1 MRFGSLTL
9 HLVNDGYI
17 WLDGGGC
24 FGLVP
29 KVLWEKVATPDELN
43 RLRMATRCLYIESEG
58 VRILVN
64 TGLGRKLTDKQKRNF
79 GLERP
84 DGDLLDDLARLGV
97 APEDL
102 DIVIATHLHS
112 DHFGG
117 ATAWGPDGEAVPTF
131 PRAEY
136 WVQRR
141 EWADA
146 CYPNERTKGTYLPEN
161 LFPLESSGQL
171 RLLDGDTQV
180 TSEVRTLVTR
190 GHTRA
195 HQCAVLE
202 SGGQSAIYLS
212 DLAPLAVNLER
223 LAWIPAFD
231 VEPLET
237 LETKRRVRGWALAAD
252 AYFIF
257 EHDPDVSV
265 GRLRQKD
272 GRFEVVPVSIHDD
285 T

>member
-1 MRFGSLTL
+1 MQFGDLTL

-17 WLDGGGC
+17 HLDGGGC

-29 KVLWEKVATPDELN
+29 KVLWQKVVTPDDLN
-43 RLRMATRCLYIESEG
+43 RVRMTTRCLYIESEG

-64 TGLGRKLTDKQKRNF
+64 TGPGRKWTDKQARNL

-84 DGDLLDDLARLGV
+84 EGDLLDGLARLGV
-97 APEDL
+97 TPEEI

-117 ATAWGPDGEAVPTF
+117 ATVWGSEGEPITTF
-131 PRAEY
+131 PRAEF

-146 CYPNERTKGTYLPEN
+146 RYPNERTRGTYLLEN
-161 LFPLESSGQL
+161 LLPLEASGRL
-171 RLLDGDTQV
+171 RLLNGDTVV
-180 TSEVRTLVTR
+180 TSEVRTWVTP

-195 HQCAVLE
+195 HQCVILE
-202 SGGQSAIYLS
+202 SGGRLAIYLS
-212 DLAPLAVNLER
+212 DLAPLVVNLER
-223 LAWIPAFD
+223 IAWIPAFD

-237 LETKRRVRGWALAAD
+237 LETKRRIRDWAMAND
-252 AYFIF
+252 ALLIF
-257 EHDPDVSV
+257 EHDVDVSL
-265 GRLRQKD
+265 GRLRQED
-272 GRFEVVPVSIHDD
+272 NGYRVEAVSIV
-285 T
+285 

>member
-1 MRFGSLTL
+1 MQLGSLAL
-9 HLVNDGYI
+9 HLVNDGYL
-17 WLDGGGC
+17 WLDGGGF

-29 KVLWEKVATPDELN
+29 KVLWQEVVTPDELN
-43 RLRMATRCLYIESEG
+43 RVRMATRCLYVESKG

-64 TGLGRKLTDKQKRNF
+64 TGPGNLTDKQQRHW

-84 DGDLLDDLARLGV
+84 EGDLLGGLARLAV
-97 APEDL
+97 APEDV

-117 ATAWGPDGEAVPTF
+117 ATVWGPDGGAVPTF
-131 PRAEY
+131 PRAEF

-146 CYPNERTKGTYLPEN
+146 RYPNERTRGTYLPEN
-161 LFPLESSGQL
+161 LLPLEASGRL
-171 RLLDGDTQV
+171 RLLNGDTVV

-195 HQCAVLE
+195 HQCVILE
-202 SGGQSAIYLS
+202 SAGQTAIYLS
-212 DLAPLAVNLER
+212 DLAPFAVNLER

-237 LETKRRVRGWALAAD
+237 LETKRRVRDWALAAD
-252 AYFIF
+252 ALLIF
-257 EHDPDVSV
+257 EHNPEVPL
-265 GRLRQKD
+265 GYLRQEEGKY
-272 GRFEVVPVSIHDD
+272 RVEPVS
-285 T
+285 TP

>member
-1 MRFGSLTL
+1 MQFGNLTL

-29 KVLWEKVATPDELN
+29 KALWQKVVTPDEFN
-43 RLRMATRCLYIESEG
+43 RVRMSTRCLYIESEG
-58 VRILVN
+58 ARILVN
-64 TGLGRKLTDKQKRNF
+64 TGPGRKLTDKQKRNW

-84 DGDLLDDLARLGV
+84 EGDLLDGLARLGIT
-97 APEDL
+97 PEEV

-117 ATAWGPDGEAVPTF
+117 ATVWGPNGDAVPTF

-146 CYPNERTKGTYLPEN
+146 RYPNERTRGTYLPEN
-161 LFPLESSGQL
+161 FVALETGGRL
-171 RLLDGDTQV
+171 RLLDGDTVV
-180 TSEVRTLVTR
+180 TSEVRTFVTP
-190 GHTRA
+190 GHTCA
-195 HQCAVLE
+195 HQCVLLE
-202 SGGQSAIYLS
+202 SGGQLAIYLS

-231 VEPLET
+231 VEPMET
-237 LETKRRVRGWALAAD
+237 LETKRRIRDWALTND
-252 AYFIF
+252 AFLIF
-257 EHDPDVSV
+257 EHDPDVSLS
-265 GRLRQKD
+265 RLRREGDKY
-272 GRFEVVPVSIHDD
+272 RVEPVSIR
-285 T
+285 

>member
-1 MRFGSLTL
+1 MQLGNLTL
-9 HLVNDGYI
+9 HFVNDGYI

-29 KVLWEKVATPDELN
+29 KVLWQKVVTPDEHN
-43 RLRMATRCLYIESEG
+43 RLRMSTRCLYIESEG
-58 VRILVN
+58 RRILVN
-64 TGLGRKLTDKQKRNF
+64 TGPGRKLTDKQKRNW

-84 DGDLLDDLARLGV
+84 EGDLLDGLARLGV
-97 APEDL
+97 EPEDI

-117 ATAWGPDGEAVPTF
+117 ATIWAGNGEAMPTF
-131 PRAEY
+131 PRADF

-146 CYPNERTKGTYLPEN
+146 RYPNERTRGTYLPEN
-161 LFPLESSGQL
+161 LLALEAGGRL
-171 RLLDGDTQV
+171 RLLDGDTAV
-180 TSEVRTLVTR
+180 TSEVRTVVTP

-195 HQCAVLE
+195 HQCVVLE
-202 SGGQSAIYLS
+202 SEGQAAIYLS

-223 LAWIPAFD
+223 LVWIPAFD
-231 VEPLET
+231 VDPLAT
-237 LETKRRVRGWALAAD
+237 LETKRRIRDWAFSAGL
-252 AYFIF
+252 FLIF
-257 EHDPDVSV
+257 EHDSNLPL
-265 GRLRQKD
+265 GRLRREEGKY
-272 GRFEVVPVSIHDD
+272 RVEPAVI

>member
-1 MRFGSLTL
+1 MQLGHLTL

-29 KVLWEKVATPDELN
+29 KLLWQRVVESDAFN
-43 RLRMATRCLYIESEG
+43 RIRMTTRCLYLESQG
-58 VRILVN
+58 VRIVVN
-64 TGLGRKLTDKQKRNF
+64 TGPGRKLDEKQRNNF

-84 DGDLLDDLARLGV
+84 EGDLLDGLTRLGV
-97 APEDL
+97 APEDVDVVL
-102 DIVIATHLHS
+102 ATHLHS
-112 DHFGG
+112 DHMGG
-117 ATAWGPDGEAVPTF
+117 ATVWGANGEAVPTF
-131 PRAEY
+131 PRAEF
-136 WVQRR
+136 WVQRL

-146 CYPNERTKGTYLPEN
+146 RYPNERTKGTYLPEN
-161 LFPLESSGQL
+161 LLPLEASGQL
-171 RLLDGDTQV
+171 RLLDGDTTV
-180 TSEVRTLVTR
+180 TSEVRTVVTR

-195 HQCAVLE
+195 HQCIVLE

-212 DLAPLAVNLER
+212 DLSPLALNLER

-237 LETKRRVRGWALAAD
+237 LETKRRIRDWALAHD
-252 AYFIF
+252 ALLIF
-257 EHDPDVSV
+257 EHDINVPL
-265 GRLRQKD
+265 GRLRQEGTKHHV
-272 GRFEVVPVSIHDD
+272 ELV